1 MDLSM
6 KEPAAAAAAAAA
18 RRPSLPGIAAL
29 IAAVALLFVAPPRS
43 RAADDRNPQP
53 FVPTDPKGELL
64 RDSPGGPPRKFQPA
78 TKEEAADAIASFKK
92 AAAEIEN
99 VLHVKFGTIET
110 PHFLVFTDW
119 DKREYD
125 FLKTNVEGAYTTV
138 SRQFEIPTSD
148 NVFIGKLPVFM
159 FASHDDFKKY
169 ANQIDEFDV
178 PENVAGY
185 YMGNTKGFGHMA
197 MWKPDVQKA
206 GGNVREAE
214 KRWAYTLTHE
224 FTHAFVA
231 RYRSNGFV
239 PRWLN
244 EGLAEVVASR
254 QFPRPLV
261 YPTVR
266 EEARKRKSIQPLFEQ
281 KSLLQADDYPVVQ
294 TVVEAM
300 LAGDSR
306 AFLRFFNDIK
316 DGMKPDEALQK
327 EYKVD
332 NKGLEAA
339 WRKYLAALK

>member
-6 KEPAAAAAAAAA
+6 NRPPAA
-18 RRPSLPGIAAL
+18 RRPSARAIATFLVGVALAAPLPGH
-29 IAAVALLFVAPPRS
+29 
-43 RAADDRNPQP
+43 AADGNSQP
-53 FVPTDPKGELL
+53 FVPIDPRGELL
-64 RDSPGGPPRKFQPA
+64 RDSAGGPPRKFQPA
-78 TKEEAADAIASFKK
+78 TKEEADAAIASFRK
-92 AAAEIEN
+92 AAGEIEN
-99 VLHVKFGTIET
+99 LLHVKFGTIET

-169 ANQIDEFDV
+169 AKEIDQFDV

-185 YMGNTKGFGHMA
+185 YSGNTRGFGHMA

-206 GGNVREAE
+206 GGNVLEAE

-231 RYRSNGFV
+231 RYRTNGFV

-254 QFPRPLV
+254 QFPRSGV
-261 YPTVR
+261 HVFAR
-266 EEARKRKSIQPLFEQ
+266 EEARKRKSLQPLFQE
-281 KSLLQADDYPVVQ
+281 KSLLQADDYPVAQ

-300 LAGDSR
+300 LVGDNR
-306 AFLRFFNDIK
+306 AFLRYFNDIK

-332 NKGLEAA
+332 DKGLETA
-339 WRKYLAALK
+339 WRKYVASTK